1 MQLHE
6 LHFFSKL
13 AWKEECKNL
22 YQQEVANDT
31 REKNLNNTESGH
43 IPAKEDFYPWLALI
57 NLQNLNGYIYTH

>member
-6 LHFFSKL
+6 LHFFGKL

-31 REKNLNNTESGH
+31 WEKTLNYTESGH
-43 IPAKEDFYPWLALI
+43 IPAKDLYPWLALI
-57 NLQNLNGYIYTH
+57 NLQNSNRDNCTG